1 VRKESRTLHAKAVD
15 SLVLAVDH
23 FNRAWDRGRTEA
35 VLILLDRSFE
45 LLLKAIIVHRAGGS
59 AIREPGKQGMTLGFD
74 HCLRKCLSDAK
85 LKCLDED
92 DAVALQALNTLRD
105 AAQHYMVEMAEEHLY
120 VHAQSAVTL
129 FGRLAGDVFGRS
141 LADDIPRRIL
151 PVCAKVPSGIES
163 MFDIEFAD
171 IKRLVAPGSR
181 RRLDAKARLRAMA
194 ILQASL
200 DGKKSQPSDGE
211 LDRIVNRINK
221 GENWRAIF
229 PGVSTLTI
237 QPDATGPGL
246 AIRITRNKGEAV
258 NLVKD
263 GDTDAAVVA
272 VRRINDTDFYS
283 LGLRDLNKK
292 LGTNRTKLLYF
303 IEREGIQ
310 ANSEFFKVITVGKV
324 SQKRYSKPCLEM
336 LRARLAEV
344 DLDALWKGRKA
355 GVAETALTRPI
366 TESHEYQQRQNGL
379 LHTRPSS

>member
-74 HCLRKCLSDAK
+74 ACLRKCLSDAK

-129 FGRLAGDVFGRS
+129 FGRLTDEIFGRS
-141 LADDIPRRIL
+141 LVDDIPRRIL
-151 PVCAKVPSGIES
+151 PVCAKVPSGIEA

-200 DGKKSQPSDGE
+200 DGKKSQPSDGD
-211 LDRIVNRINK
+211 LDRIVKRINK
-221 GENWRAIF
+221 GEDWRAIF

-237 QPDATGPGL
+237 KPDGNGPGL
-246 AIRITRNKGEAV
+246 SLRITRNKGEAV

-263 GDTDAAVVA
+263 GDADAAVVA

-283 LGLRDLNKK
+283 LGVRDLAKK
-292 LGTNRTKLLYF
+292 LGKGEARLLWFIQREKVQDNPDYF
-303 IEREGIQ
+303 KII
-310 ANSEFFKVITVGKV
+310 KVGK
-324 SQKRYSKPCLEM
+324 SPFKRYSKPCYEM
-336 LRARLAEV
+336 LRERLAQV
-344 DLDALWKGRKA
+344 DLDALWNGRSA
-355 GVAETALTRPI
+355 GVTKSTTTRIETLATP
-366 TESHEYQQRQNGL
+366 TEVIGG
-379 LHTRPSS
+379 

>member
-1 VRKESRTLHAKAVD
+1 MRKESRTLHAKAVD

-105 AAQHYMVEMAEEHLY
+105 AAQHYMVEMAEDHLY
-120 VHAQSAVTL
+120 VHAQSALTL
-129 FGRLAGDVFGRS
+129 FGRLTGEIFGRP

-200 DGKKSQPSDGE
+200 DGKRSQPSDGE

-221 GENWRAIF
+221 GEDWRAIF

-237 QPDATGPGL
+237 QPDGNGPGL
-246 AIRITRNKGEAV
+246 SLRITRNKGEAV
-258 NLVKD
+258 RLVQD
-263 GDTDAAVVA
+263 GDADAAVVA
-272 VRRINDTDFYS
+272 VKRVNETDFYS

-292 LGTNRTKLLYF
+292 LGTNRTKLLWF
-303 IEREGIQ
+303 IEREGVQ
-310 ANSEFFKVITVGKV
+310 SNSEFFKVITVGKV
-324 SQKRYSKPCLEM
+324 SQKRYSKPCYEM
-336 LRARLAEV
+336 LRERLAQV

-355 GVAETALTRPI
+355 GIRENALTRTQVRVTTP
-366 TESHEYQQRQNGL
+366 EAPVDVPKREMANG
-379 LHTRPSS
+379 

>member
-45 LLLKAIIVHRAGGS
+45 LLLKAIIVHRAGAS

-105 AAQHYMVEMAEEHLY
+105 AAQHYMVEMAEDHLY

-129 FGRLAGDVFGRS
+129 FGRLTGEIFGRS
-141 LADDIPRRIL
+141 LVDDIPRRIL

-211 LDRIVNRINK
+211 LDRIVKRINK
-221 GENWRAIF
+221 GEDWRAIF

-237 QPDATGPGL
+237 AHFESSNGWAT
-246 AIRITRNKGEAV
+246 AV
-258 NLVKD
+258 P
-263 GDTDAAVVA
+263 
-272 VRRINDTDFYS
+272 F
-283 LGLRDLNKK
+283 
-292 LGTNRTKLLYF
+292 
-303 IEREGIQ
+303 
-310 ANSEFFKVITVGKV
+310 
-324 SQKRYSKPCLEM
+324 SK
-336 LRARLAEV
+336 LRAALESAGVQFLAGNV
-344 DLDALWKGRKA
+344 MLRKA
-355 GVAETALTRPI
+355 GPA
-366 TESHEYQQRQNGL
+366 
-379 LHTRPSS
+379 

>member
-45 LLLKAIIVHRAGGS
+45 LLLKAIIVHRAGAS
-59 AIREPGKQGMTLGFD
+59 AIREPGKQGMTVGFD

-105 AAQHYMVEMAEEHLY
+105 AAQHYMVEMAEDHLY
-120 VHAQSAVTL
+120 VHAQSALTL
-129 FGRLAGDVFGRS
+129 FGRLTADIFGRP

-211 LDRIVNRINK
+211 LDRIVKRINK
-221 GENWRAIF
+221 GEDWRAIF

-237 QPDATGPGL
+237 KPDGTGPGL
-246 AIRITRNKGEAV
+246 SIRITRNKGEAV

-263 GDTDAAVVA
+263 GDADAAVVA

-283 LGLRDLNKK
+283 LGLRALAKK
-292 LGTNRTKLLYF
+292 LRKSETHLLWF
-303 IEREGIQ
+303 IRREKVQ
-310 ANSEFFKVITVGKV
+310 ENPEFFKIITVGKV
-324 SQKRYSKPCLEM
+324 SQKCYSKPCYEM
-336 LRARLAEV
+336 LRERLAQV

-355 GVAETALTRPI
+355 GTKENTPTRSEVRAATPEAI
-366 TESHEYQQRQNGL
+366 GG
-379 LHTRPSS
+379 